1 MIRINLLPHREEKRK
16 LRRQQFYAFA
26 VSSLV
31 LGGVVVLFG
40 QQVYSSYISSQ
51 EEKNQFLKT
60 EISKLDKEID
70 EIKRLKEQ
78 TSALLERKRIIES
91 LQGNRNEAVAVFN
104 ELARQMPEGVYLKS
118 SKQSGV
124 KLTLT
129 GYAQSQARV
138 SSLLRNL
145 EGSNV
150 FEKPELAEIKVANV
164 DKRRLFEYNLS
175 VTIKRAAEE
184 KKPGA
189 RPAAAQGQK
198 S

>member
-26 VSSLV
+26 VASLV
-31 LGGVVVLFG
+31 LGAVVVLFG
-40 QQVYSSYISSQ
+40 FQIYSSYITRQ
-51 EEKNQFLKT
+51 DEQNQFLQA
-60 EISKLDKEID
+60 EIAKLNKQID

-78 TSALLERKRIIES
+78 TDALLERKRIIES
-91 LQGNRNEAVAVFN
+91 LQGNRNEAVSVFN

-118 SKQSGV
+118 CKQSGV
-124 KLTLT
+124 KLTLG

-150 FEKPELAEIKVANV
+150 FEKPELGEIKVANV

-175 VTIKRAAEE
+175 VTIKRVTEDKKAGG
-184 KKPGA
+184 KPGA
-189 RPAAAQGQK
+189 GQK